1 MDEED
6 SLVIY
11 RRLLLR
17 GPPAISSTPGELE
30 EEDVYTNMDTFQEH
44 NFYGGKGAFKEGKFI
59 LNDGT
64 VLNIVVEQRGGD
76 SVEVE
81 GGHSTNQTAAQL
93 GKSVEGNAGIGGG
106 EGSFVYATDNFLLL
120 ASGGGGGGGAP
131 GGYNGVDD
139 QAGSSGTT
147 TGFIATDT

>member
-11 RRLLLR
+11 RRSLLR
-17 GPPAISSTPGELE
+17 GPSAISSKPGELE
-30 EEDVYTNMDTFQEH
+30 EEDVHKNMDTFQEH

-81 GGHSTNQTAAQL
+81 GGHSTRRLQL
-93 GKSVEGNAGIGGG
+93 NLENLRRVMLVLEEGKEVLFMLQII
-106 EGSFVYATDNFLLL
+106 FY
-120 ASGGGGGGGAP
+120 
-131 GGYNGVDD
+131 Y
-139 QAGSSGTT
+139 
-147 TGFIATDT
+147 

>member
-1 MDEED
+1 
-6 SLVIY
+6 
-11 RRLLLR
+11 
-17 GPPAISSTPGELE
+17 
-30 EEDVYTNMDTFQEH
+30 MDTFQEH

-120 ASGGGGGGGAP
+120 ASGGGGGGGGGAP

-139 QAGSSGTT
+139 QAGLSGTT
-147 TGFIATDT
+147 TGFITTGT

>member
-11 RRLLLR
+11 RRSLLR
-17 GPPAISSTPGELE
+17 EPPAISSKPGELE
-30 EEDVYTNMDTFQEH
+30 EEDVHTNMDTFQEH

-64 VLNIVVEQRGGD
+64 MLNIVVEQRGGD

-81 GGHSTNQTAAQL
+81 GGHSTSQTAAQL
-93 GKSVEGNAGIGGG
+93 GKSVEGNAGTGGG

-120 ASGGGGGGGAP
+120 ASGGGGGGAP
-131 GGYNGVDD
+131 GGYYGVDD

-147 TGFIATDT
+147 TGFITTGT

>member
-1 MDEED
+1 M
-6 SLVIY
+6 
-11 RRLLLR
+11 
-17 GPPAISSTPGELE
+17 
-30 EEDVYTNMDTFQEH
+30 
-44 NFYGGKGAFKEGKFI
+44 
-59 LNDGT
+59 NDGT

-93 GKSVEGNAGIGGG
+93 GKSVEGNAGTGGG

-120 ASGGGGGGGAP
+120 ASGGGGEGGAP

-139 QAGSSGTT
+139 LAGSSGTT

>member
-11 RRLLLR
+11 RRSLLR
-17 GPPAISSTPGELE
+17 GPPAISSKLGELDE
-30 EEDVYTNMDTFQEH
+30 EHVHTNMDTFQEH

-64 VLNIVVEQRGGD
+64 MLNIVVEQRGGD

-81 GGHSTNQTAAQL
+81 GGHSTSQTAAQL
-93 GKSVEGNAGIGGG
+93 GKSVEGNAGTGGG
-106 EGSFVYATDNFLLL
+106 EGSFFYATDNFLLL
-120 ASGGGGGGGAP
+120 ASGGGGGGAP

-147 TGFIATDT
+147 TGFITTGT